1 MNFKVI
7 DTYDTTLKYL
17 EKYHGSLGTF
27 SLITETKIVDILA
40 HIVGD
45 TGGVFISMENS
56 YAGSNRSELKGIE
69 LIFWLRL
76 KLNFL
81 GPIITYGFLSTDQ
94 ILKLNPKHLIIHVPG
109 NFHWRLGDK
118 LDERDIPGPVRMDF
132 IKSEAFKP
140 YLKAAFD
147 LNEFRHE
154 EANWW
159 AMKSLIDVHR
169 AFEPSA
175 KYPDKVIDRLLGLNN
190 LIANFLF
197 SGGTFS
203 FSMEGVESSN
213 LNEADLIKNLENYK
227 RSLQLL
233 KIFPNPKEEKA
244 LLKRIEDSEQ
254 LLIEIRNQ
262 KKSSESQY
270 LKPVIE
276 IKAKE
281 IIGNKKIVVID
292 DMFYQGWEDTY
303 NTIFGT
309 ANFSIV
315 GTTLPHDDI
324 ATETELIDNIY
335 TQICC
340 IEDIYAIILDLR
352 LRNEDKRKDVSEYTG
367 IKVLR
372 HFKQNLPNI
381 PIIITTASNKS
392 EAYRLCELYGA
403 DAYWMKRGLDTD
415 YGKDN
420 ILHDYSLLWHYIFAF
435 ESEQYRVKTK
445 LANLYLRIK
454 TSPSAFWWNDYKW
467 DKAFFKDVKRRPV
480 YINGKELHLKEQLIK
495 VLEEI
500 LGFYSKFLF
509 YYFVSEEVRDSFKT
523 SIYFTGIAI
532 KIGEALE
539 LIHPY
544 QNIYGLFYSVSHI
557 AQLRGDEKANNLYKK
572 RNEFAHNIN
581 VPKDFDLLQ
590 SFLMEFIDYIDSKEL
605 ILSEKLIEN
614 KENNIKKSNDEIT
627 KSVIKEKIQEE
638 KALYNV
644 TTITEPEDLSFIQE
658 SIGQTQS
665 LVKAVLYFKK

>member
-7 DTYDTTLKYL
+7 DTFDTTLKYL
-17 EKYHGSLGTF
+17 ETHYHSLGTF
-27 SLITETKIVDILA
+27 SLITETKIVDILTQ
-40 HIVGD
+40 IDRD
-45 TGGVFISMENS
+45 TGGIFINIENS
-56 YAGSNRSELKGIE
+56 YDGSNRSALKGIE

-94 ILKLNPKHLIIHVPG
+94 ILKLNPKHLIIHAPG
-109 NFHWRLGDK
+109 NLHWRLGDK
-118 LDERDIPGPVRMDF
+118 LDDGDIPGPVRTDF

-175 KYPDKVIDRLLGLNN
+175 KYPDKVIDKLLELNN
-190 LIANFLF
+190 LIANFLY

-203 FSMEGVESSN
+203 FSMEGVETSN
-213 LNEADLIKNLENYK
+213 LNEADIIKNLEYYK

-233 KIFPNPKEEKA
+233 KIFPNPKEEIA

-276 IKAKE
+276 IKVKE
-281 IIGNKKIVVID
+281 IIGKKKIVVID
-292 DMFYQGWEDTY
+292 DMYYQGWEDTY
-303 NTIFGT
+303 NTIFGN
-309 ANFSIV
+309 AHISIV
-315 GTTLPHDDI
+315 GPTLPNDDI
-324 ATETELIDNIY
+324 ATEIELIDHIY
-335 TQICC
+335 TKICSTQ
-340 IEDIYAIILDLR
+340 DIYAIILDLR

-372 HFKQNLPNI
+372 HLKQELPNI

-403 DAYWMKRGLDTD
+403 DAYWMKRGIDTD

-435 ESEQYRVKTK
+435 ESEQYQVKTK

-454 TSPSAFWWNDYKW
+454 TSPSDFWWNDYKW
-467 DKAFFKDVKRRPV
+467 NQVSFKDVKRKSV
-480 YINGKELHLKEQLIK
+480 YIPRKVLHIKEPLIK

-509 YYFVSEEVRDSFKT
+509 YYFVSEEVRDSLKT

-544 QNIYGLFYSVSHI
+544 QNIYGLFYSVSHV

-581 VPKDFDLLQ
+581 APKDFDLLQ
-590 SFLMEFIDYIDSKEL
+590 SFLVDFIDYIGSQEL
-605 ILSEKLIEN
+605 MLSITLSEAKEN
-614 KENNIKKSNDEIT
+614 KIKKNNDEIT
-627 KSVIKEKIQEE
+627 KSVVKEKIKEE

-644 TTITEPEDLSFIQE
+644 TTITECDDLSSIQR
-658 SIGQTQS
+658 SLGHTQS
-665 LVKAVLYFKK
+665 LEKAVLYFKK